1 MSSTEAIIIFTRN
14 PELGK
19 VKTRLAQG
27 VGKRAALAIYERLIG
42 HTYQVTKES
51 PAVKLVWYSDQISE
65 GDLWQGNA
73 FQKFQQKGD
82 DLGERMLF
90 AFQTAF
96 ELGFKKV
103 IIIGSD
109 LFDLEIQHINNAF
122 SILNGKEAVI
132 GPAADGGFY
141 LLGLKK
147 IIPGIFS
154 IKNWGTDTVLADTL
168 KNLKSSHFE
177 KLPVLNDIDFKED
190 LTKHPE
196 LLQLVKNIQ
205 NNL

>member
-1 MSSTEAIIIFTRN
+1 MSSTEALIIFTRN

-27 VGKRAALAIYERLIG
+27 VGEKAALAIYERLLD
-42 HTYQVTKES
+42 HTYQVTKKS

-65 GDLWQGNA
+65 SDLWQGNA

-96 ELGFKKV
+96 ELGFEKV

-132 GPAADGGFY
+132 GPAADGGYY

-147 IIPGIFS
+147 IIPEIFS
-154 IKNWGTDTVLADTL
+154 NKDWGTDTVLADTL
-168 KNLKSSHFE
+168 KNLRSTHYE
-177 KLPVLNDIDFKED
+177 KLPVQNDIDFKED
-190 LTKHPE
+190 ILKYPE
-196 LLQLVKNIQ
+196 LHQLVKNIL